1 MRIEVV
7 DNLDAFS
14 RLEPEW
20 DGLLHASASDSPFL
34 TWEWLHTWWRHLA
47 GSRRLQVATVRDG
60 DSLVAAAPLAIVRH
74 AVPCLSTLE
83 FLGTGFAG
91 SDYLDLIARRG
102 FEGDC
107 VRELG
112 CLLRSQ
118 RRALRLDHA
127 PTASL
132 AGLLASELRDCSW
145 TVMRTPSDACP
156 FATLAGHT
164 WDTYL
169 ETLAASHRT
178 RFRRYLNALRKKFAV
193 SFELAATARARR
205 DALAALVGFHDAR
218 WGARGGSTAFATPA
232 LRDFHEDVTGRALAR
247 GWLRLYV
254 LRLDDVPAAVTYC
267 FGYNARFYLY
277 QHGFN
282 DRYRHYSVGL
292 VALGLTIR
300 AALDERALEF
310 DMLYGREPYKWL
322 WARDEHGLERLDLFP
337 ASVAGRVHRRTVEA
351 MRTVRALARRILARR
366 TCSPN
371 IPTAGV
377 AS

>member
-1 MRIEVV
+1 MRIELV
-7 DNLDAFS
+7 DNLDAFG

-20 DGLLHASASDSPFL
+20 NGLLHGSASDSPFL

-47 GSRRLQVATVRDG
+47 GSRRLRIATVRDG
-60 DSLVAAAPLAIVRH
+60 GSLVAVAPLAIARH
-74 AVPCLSTLE
+74 AVPWLSRLE
-83 FLGTGFAG
+83 FLGTGLAG

-102 FEGDC
+102 LEGDC

-112 CLLRSQ
+112 RALRSQ
-118 RRALRLDHA
+118 RCALRLDHA

-132 AGLLASELRDCSW
+132 AGVLASELRGCNW
-145 TVMRTPSDACP
+145 TVMRSPSDACP

-178 RFRRYLNALRKKFAV
+178 RFRRYLNTLRKKFTV
-193 SFELAATARARR
+193 SFELAASERSRR
-205 DALAALVGFHDAR
+205 DALAALIAFHRAR
-218 WGARGGSTAFATPA
+218 WGARGGSTAFATSA
-232 LRDFHEDVTGRALAR
+232 LRDFHEDVTGRALAS
-247 GWLRLYV
+247 GWLRLHV

-267 FGYNARFYLY
+267 FGYNSRFYLY

-300 AALDERALEF
+300 AALEERALEF

-322 WARDEHGLERLDLFP
+322 WAKEEHGLERLDLFP
-337 ASVAGRVHRRTVEA
+337 ADIAGRVHRRGVEA
-351 MRTVRALARRILARR
+351 VRTLRALARRILARR
-366 TCSPN
+366 ACSPN

-377 AS
+377 VS